1 MPLSGIHVNQPAAG
15 VRCPVIDKARSVPR
29 ELTGK
34 ERFAPVPLGI
44 QVNYVGGAEKQQ
56 VRFFSIRDLTLRT
69 KSARRTAQ
77 SRWQ

>member
-1 MPLSGIHVNQPAAG
+1 MPLSGIHINQPAG

-44 QVNYVGGAEKQQ
+44 QVNYVAGAEKQQ